1 MKLHLGCGEKH
12 IEGFLNIDARELEGV
27 DIVDDVKT
35 LTRFK
40 KNSIELIYA
49 SHILEHIKRLEY
61 LDVLR
66 RWYDILEEGGVLRLA
81 IPDMEK
87 VFEHYAKNKDLKLL
101 QGFLWGGQ
109 TYDFN
114 YHYFGWDFKTIDEDL
129 KSIGFSIVRKYN
141 WRDTEH
147 SDIDDFSQ
155 CYLPHMD
162 KENGILMSLNI
173 EAIK

>member
-1 MKLHLGCGEKH
+1 MKLHLGCGRRH
-12 IEGFLNIDARELEGV
+12 IEGFLNIDARELDGV

-35 LTRFK
+35 LNRFK
-40 KNSIELIYA
+40 SNTVELIYA

-66 RWYDILEEGGVLRLA
+66 RWYDILEDGGILRMA

-87 VFEHYAKNKDLKLL
+87 VFEHYSKNKDLLIL
-101 QGFLWGGQ
+101 RGFLWGGQ
-109 TYDFN
+109 TYEFN
-114 YHYFGWDFKTIDEDL
+114 YHYCGWDFKTISEDL
-129 KSIGFSIVRKYN
+129 KLVGFSIIRRYDWK
-141 WRDTEH
+141 DTEH
-147 SDIDDFSQ
+147 SHIDDFSQ